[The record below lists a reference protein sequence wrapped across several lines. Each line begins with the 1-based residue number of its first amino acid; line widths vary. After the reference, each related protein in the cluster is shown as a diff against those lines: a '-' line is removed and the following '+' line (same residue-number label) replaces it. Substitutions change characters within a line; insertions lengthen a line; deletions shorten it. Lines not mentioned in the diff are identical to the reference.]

1 MKHLFRNIIPA
12 AACALALAACNPLDD
27 VYSKLDEQKEPYRE
41 DIAYTL
47 TEADYTAAS
56 NAALAL
62 AQNAAD
68 SAAAKRIK
76 SEQAF
81 NPTFGPEN
89 LVPAQLSATFKALNK
104 KSTANV
110 TYNMNSENLGH
121 LDSMLVQLKTHSYT
135 VNAADYAHVGGP
147 VANIEYFVPSMPAAE
162 HLPSLLAD
170 TFKSAQS
177 GDYALVS
184 YKQSQYEPSTG
195 GAVTKTIF
203 SEDWESYSKN
213 DTMGKTG
220 NWLAYIPDSAP
231 TGKQSYWMMYNRD
244 ANNYVQFSANNYGGT
259 VESWIITPKEDIPAS
274 STAALTF
281 DIKIGYYTATCL
293 SIKVSSDFN
302 GSDAAAATWTDI
314 TSSFTL
320 PTEPT
325 NGYGA
330 ALENAGTHVL
340 SAYAGRAVYIAF
352 AYKGDSESDPKA
364 TTTYQIDNVNVTAT
378 TSSSRNGAKA
388 DLFEQRNDVYRYDG
402 TKWAP
407 TNKVVAVQPSEYKQM
422 GLSSLNA
429 DKAKLFVPQVLA
441 SRYPFAMEGD
451 TAIAV
456 YKTDDKGT
464 LAATKWTMAEG
475 QWSMSSSIEQRTMQ
489 FIHNGSA
496 WFFDPAVDYVMV
508 KDDYQLMVDYIGN
521 HAELGKF
528 YDQQYKNAEYY
539 YGFSSRYSNLS
550 FRLSYRNPFFSKE
563 YTQPAELDSE
573 LSAISSTEDKVALL
587 WKRSEEGV
595 RVFLEQRFPNA
606 VPQVSGIDVHYH
618 VTVTIYSPDG
628 LSAST
633 ADNQLHRYSYKCTGS
648 NPATFEFVERK
659 QVE

>member
-1 MKHLFRNIIPA
+1 MRTVIKNIIIA
-12 AACALALAACNPLDD
+12 AQAGLLLLACNPMSD
-27 VYSKLDEQKEPYRE
+27 VYQKLDEAREPYRE

-47 TEADYTAAS
+47 TEADYTAVS

-104 KSTANV
+104 KSTAQV
-110 TYNMNSENLGH
+110 TYNHNLENTAYLEAIK
-121 LDSMLVQLKTHSYT
+121 DSLKSHTYTVTDDDYAAIGGSVANVGYFIPSSPATECIPNILKTQY
-135 VNAADYAHVGGP
+135 
-147 VANIEYFVPSMPAAE
+147 PSA
-162 HLPSLLAD
+162 
-170 TFKSAQS
+170 TK
-177 GDYALVS
+177 GDYAFVN
-184 YKQSQYEPSTG
+184 YKQSNLEPADGTP
-195 GAVTKTIF
+195 VPKVIF
-203 SEDWESYSKN
+203 EENWNSYAKDDSV
-213 DTMGKTG
+213 GLQIA
-220 NWLAYIPDSAP
+220 NWYAYIPDTAAA
-231 TGKQSYWMMYNRD
+231 GKDKSYWPIKEYKGDR
-244 ANNYVQFSANNYGGT
+244 YPEFSAYNAQGS
-259 VESWIITPKEDIPAS
+259 VESWIISPKIDIPIG
-274 STAALTF
+274 TNTLLF
-281 DIKIGYYTATCL
+281 DVKVAHYNATCL
-293 SIKVSSDFN
+293 SVKLSTDFD
-302 GSDAAAATWTDI
+302 GSDASVATWIDI
-314 TSSFTL
+314 TSNFIL
-320 PTEPT
+320 PKEPT
-325 NGYGA
+325 SGYGK
-330 ALENAGTHVL
+330 LLSAGTYDL
-340 SAYAGRAVYIAF
+340 SKYAGQIIYIAF
-352 AYKGDSESDPKA
+352 AYKGNSTSDPKE
-364 TTTYQIDNVNVTAT
+364 TTTYQVENIKII
-378 TSSSRNGAKA
+378 NGPLV
-388 DLFEQRNDVYRYDG
+388 DLFEQRNDVYCYNG
-402 TKWAP
+402 TKWEQA
-407 TNKVVAVQPSEYKQM
+407 NKFMAVQPADKDRV
-422 GLSSLNA
+422 SST
-429 DKAKLFVPQVLA
+429 DKAKTYLPMLLA
-441 SRYPFAMEGD
+441 NNYPYAIEGD
-451 TAIAV
+451 TALAV
-456 YKTDDKGT
+456 YSNGETI
-464 LAATKWTMAEG
+464 TKWAYTNG
-475 QWSMSSSIEQRTMQ
+475 QWGVASTIEQRTMQ

-528 YDQQYKNAEYY
+528 YDQQNKNAEYY
-539 YGFSSRYSNLS
+539 YGFSSRFSNLS

-633 ADNQLHRYSYKCTGS
+633 ADNQLHRYSYRCTGS
-648 NPATFEFVERK
+648 NPATFEFVERM

>member
-1 MKHLFRNIIPA
+1 MRTVIKNIIIA
-12 AACALALAACNPLDD
+12 AQAGLLLLACNPMSD
-27 VYSKLDEQKEPYRE
+27 VYQKLDEAREPYRE

-121 LDSMLVQLKTHSYT
+121 LSSMLDSLKKYSYE
-135 VNAADYAHVGGP
+135 ADYSAVGGA
-147 VANIEYFVPSMPAAE
+147 VATAGYFVPSMPAAE
-162 HLPSLLAD
+162 HIPALLDKAY
-170 TFKSAQS
+170 TQAIKGQ
-177 GDYALVS
+177 YALVT
-184 YKQSQYEPSTG
+184 YKQSDVEPVG
-195 GAVTKTIF
+195 GSGVKIIF
-203 SEDWESYSKN
+203 SEDFEAYAKDDSV
-213 DTMGKTG
+213 GKQG
-220 NWLAYIPDSAP
+220 NWIAYIPDTAP
-231 TGKQSYWMMYNRD
+231 AGKHTYWRIYNRD
-244 ANNYVQFSANNYGGT
+244 ANNYPQFSANNYGGT
-259 VESWIITPKEDIPAS
+259 VESWMITPKIDIPAGAKPQFS
-274 STAALTF
+274 F
-281 DIKIGYYTATCL
+281 DLKIGYYNSTCL
-293 SIKVSSDFN
+293 RVLLSTNFDGTN
-302 GSDAAAATWTDI
+302 AAAATWTDI

-325 NGYGA
+325 GGYGA
-330 ALENAGTHVL
+330 ALENAGSHDL
-340 SAYAGRAVYIAF
+340 AAYAGKSVYFAF

-364 TTTYQIDNVNVTAT
+364 TTTYQIDNVVVKEGKDVPAY
-378 TSSSRNGAKA
+378 
-388 DLFEQRNDVYRYDG
+388 NDVYHYDG
-402 TKWAP
+402 SKWASAS
-407 TNKVVAVQPSEYKQM
+407 KVVAVQPSEYKQM

-456 YKTDDKGT
+456 YKGDDKGT
-464 LAATKWTMAEG
+464 LEATKWTMADG

-489 FIHNGSA
+489 FIHNGSV
-496 WFFDPAVDYVMV
+496 WVFDPAVDYVMV

-633 ADNQLHRYSYKCTGS
+633 ADNQLHRYSYRCTGS